1 MVALRR
7 VSIYHGAVPVLAFE
21 QIQFADGHAV
31 LSADTSDKAYYLA
44 GCAV

>member
-7 VSIYHGAVPVLAFE
+7 VSMGQSLCSAFE

-31 LSADTSDKAYYLA
+31 LSADMSDKVYYLA